1 MARNKVIIEFD
12 KQEDFD
18 DIIFALHISTVR
30 NIIDKLREYRKHLD
44 KYEERKSIP
53 TEEIEQ
59 KLGIILREYYDIA
72 DLL

>member
-18 DIIFALHISTVR
+18 DIIFVLHISTVR
-30 NIIDKLREYRKHLD
+30 NIIDKLREYRKQLD